1 MYNYTCYYV
10 SNFLILEVMIGV
22 PGPGGM
28 EGLKSQLKQ
37 GNADAPAGGTNGVTD
52 ASDQPN
58 EVDEDEKGNIY

>member
-1 MYNYTCYYV
+1 
-10 SNFLILEVMIGV
+10 MIGV